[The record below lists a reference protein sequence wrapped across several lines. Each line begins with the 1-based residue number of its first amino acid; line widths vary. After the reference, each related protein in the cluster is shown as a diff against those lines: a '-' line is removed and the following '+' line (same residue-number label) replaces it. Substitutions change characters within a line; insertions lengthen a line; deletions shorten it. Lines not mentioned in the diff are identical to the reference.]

1 MYELTIAT
9 DAISRTTRHADPAGA
24 HDALL
29 AHAVGADLYLHAHPG
44 RVATPTPNLAS
55 VIALLRLDP
64 AHPQPLRVGTATIA
78 AAATDTRPHRTGA
91 ATS

>member
-29 AHAVGADLYLHAHPG
+29 AHAVEADLYLHAHHG
-44 RVATPTPNLAS
+44 RLATCTLNQTS

-64 AHPQPLRVGTATIA
+64 TQPQPLRVGTATIT
-78 AAATDTRPHRTGA
+78 AAATDTRPHHTGA